1 MKGQV
6 MEVRFGPDGLVPV
19 VVQDAGDDA
28 VLMLGWADAE
38 ALRRTAAERRAWFW
52 SRSRRAYWR
61 KGETSGNTLEV
72 VDLRIDCDHDAV
84 LYRVRA
90 RGPAC
95 HTGRRSC
102 FHHAEDGSIVETP
115 AADDLGAVLASLR
128 EVIRDRGQRNPEG
141 SYVASLLRQGPARVA
156 QKVGEEGVEV
166 AVASLAEPHAR
177 QVAEVADLVFHTLV
191 LMEAAGIEAAEV
203 AAELR
208 ARQR

>member
-1 MKGQV
+1 